1 MSSRVRRWGAGV
13 MTVMLVVSI
22 AVNIVCLRTPSAPS
36 SDALF
41 LFHDDAQALSMS
53 QTGAVAGFLPG
64 QRGLPDGWL
73 PLQGQ
78 RIQRREHPGLYTRVR
93 HNLGVSG
100 DEEGVNLP
108 DYRGLA
114 VMSILG
120 FGGIDEET
128 SLFPWSAGGW
138 IGHLGATLVP
148 REAQASPP
156 GSVVGLTP
164 IVWAIK
170 T

>member
-22 AVNIVCLRTPSAPS
+22 AVNIVCLRKPSAPS
-36 SDALF
+36 SETLF
-41 LFHDDAQALSMS
+41 LFHDAQSLSMS
-53 QTGAVAGFLPG
+53 QTGAVVGFLPG
-64 QRGLPDGWL
+64 QGGLPDGWL

-78 RIQRREHPGLYTRVR
+78 RIQRREHPDLYTVVR
-93 HNLGVSG
+93 NNLGVSG

-114 VMSILG
+114 VMSIVG
-120 FGGIDEET
+120 FRGVDEEPD
-128 SLFPWSAGGW
+128 LFPWSGGW
-138 IGHLGATLVP
+138 IGHLGVTLVP